1 MKNKILRII
10 RRSFHKEQIEEKQEQ
25 QEEEA
30 QFMPSILPH
39 ASVLLPLAEVE
50 TRRQT
55 KLKPDA

>member
-10 RRSFHKEQIEEKQEQ
+10 RRSFHKEQIEEKQE
-25 QEEEA
+25 EEA
-30 QFMPSILPH
+30 QIMPSILPH
-39 ASVLLPLAEVE
+39 ASVLPPLAEVE